1 VGGTAL
7 WNDQWVSPQD
17 AVFSVSDR
25 AVLYGDGVF
34 ETLRTA
40 GTSGVRYWEA
50 HYFRLMSSM
59 RLLRLRIP
67 DAWSPEYLHELL
79 LEIAVRN
86 NLNECDVRIHF
97 HVWRRGETG
106 YGSGSNEVDFAL
118 TGTPLNTVTYQEK
131 ESFTAVVFKEFT
143 KAPGALAGLKGPH
156 SFLYVQA
163 ERFALESDAQESLV
177 VTPDNRLLE
186 GGKSNLFLL
195 FGTELVTAP
204 LSAGC
209 VRGILREQ
217 VIRLAGEAGL
227 TVREEVCSPFEIQRA
242 DEVWLTNAVVG
253 LQTLSHYK
261 QTAFKRQ
268 KGAELRTLLESKSL
282 ELAWMNRE

>member
-1 VGGTAL
+1 
-7 WNDQWVSPQD
+7 
-17 AVFSVSDR
+17 
-25 AVLYGDGVF
+25 
-34 ETLRTA
+34 
-40 GTSGVRYWEA
+40 
-50 HYFRLMSSM
+50 MSSM

-67 DAWSPEYLHELL
+67 DAWSPEYLLELL
-79 LEIAVRN
+79 LEVAVRN
-86 NLNECDVRIHF
+86 SLNECDVRIHL
-97 HVWRRGETG
+97 HVWRRGGPG
-106 YGSGSNEVDFAL
+106 YGSLSNEVDFAL
-118 TGTPLNTVTYQEK
+118 VGTPLNSVTYQEK
-131 ESFTAVVFKEFT
+131 ERFTAVVFKEFT
-143 KAPGALAGLKGPH
+143 KAPGVLAGLKGPH

-163 ERFALESDAQESLV
+163 ERFALESDAHESLV

-209 VRGILREQ
+209 IRGILREQ
-217 VIRLAGEAGL
+217 VIRLAAEAGL

-261 QTAFKRQ
+261 QTDFKRQ
-268 KGAELRTLLESKSL
+268 KGAELRTLLETKSL
-282 ELAWMNRE
+282 ELAWINRE

>member
-1 VGGTAL
+1 MGGTAL
-7 WNDQWVSPQD
+7 WNERWVSPRE
-17 AVFSVSDR
+17 AVFSASDR

-34 ETLRTA
+34 ETLRTV
-40 GTSGVRYWEA
+40 GTTGVRFWEA

-67 DAWSPEYLHELL
+67 DAWSPEYLLDLL
-79 LEIAVRN
+79 LEVARRN
-86 NLNECDVRIHF
+86 SINERDVRIHF
-97 HVWRRGETG
+97 HVWRRGEEG
-106 YGSGSNEVDFAL
+106 YGSLSNEVDFSI
-118 TGTPLNTVTYQEK
+118 TGSPLHAASYQEQDAY
-131 ESFTAVVFKEFT
+131 TAVVFKEFT
-143 KAPGALAGLKGPH
+143 KSPGMLAGLKGPH

-163 ERFALESDAQESLV
+163 ERFAKESEANESLV

-195 FGTELVTAP
+195 FGSELVTAP

-209 VRGILREQ
+209 VRGILREH
-217 VIRLAGEAGL
+217 VIRHAGEVGL
-227 TVREEVCSPFEIQRA
+227 TVREDLCSPFEIQRA
-242 DEVWLTNAVVG
+242 DEVWLTNAVTG

-261 QTAFKRQ
+261 QTTFKRR
-268 KGAELRTLLESKSL
+268 KGAELRALLESKSL